1 MEVYRTLTEGE
12 LWRELLGK
20 FRRRQVVDLCRRR
33 ENGRWVVRP
42 DPFIDDWSEEDY
54 AFLLECL
61 KNTLRTGG
69 FVYGAFV
76 DMALK
81 GFVSVEPEPFGSE
94 MQYLDLSSIHVS
106 EDMRGRGIGAK
117 LFRAA
122 ADWARGR
129 GARKLYIS
137 AHSAVE
143 TQAFYAKMGC
153 VEAAEYE
160 SGHVEREPFDCQLE
174 YLL

>member
-12 LWRELLGK
+12 LCRELLGK

-42 DPFIDDWSEEDY
+42 DPFIDDWSEEDC

-122 ADWARGR
+122 ADWARGQ

>member
-12 LWRELLGK
+12 LCRELLGK

-33 ENGRWVVRP
+33 ESGRWVVRP
-42 DPFIDDWSEEDY
+42 DPFIDDWSEEDC

-81 GFVSVEPEPFGSE
+81 GFVSVEQEPFGSE

-122 ADWARGR
+122 ADWARGQ

>member
-12 LWRELLGK
+12 LCRELLGK

-42 DPFIDDWSEEDY
+42 DPFIDDWSEEDC

-160 SGHVEREPFDCQLE
+160 SDHVEREPFDCQLE